1 MTRLYTPQALQGDL
15 NFEGWSIEL
24 VNHPSTLAALRKKV
38 EQMPIC
44 GLDTESDGPLLVEA
58 KWSKTGIQKHKNF
71 INMYRS
77 VTVGYSLAFPDR
89 TAYYVPLNHR
99 RDNASYGPA
108 IEILRIALS
117 KPCWAHN
124 AKHELLALHQLG
136 IGKDWP
142 QLRCSQVSSFLGGIE
157 EEGGRGLKQL
167 VLGLFKHQMATF
179 EETAKG
185 TNFGTLKPKDG
196 LVYAAEDAI
205 GALLVGLKSEKTIGL
220 WGLEDWY
227 LDTEMPFLRVLR
239 EMTDEG
245 LHFNQGRALVVG
257 KELQMAC
264 AQYAQE
270 FEALTECSPS
280 SPVQLQALFER
291 GWWPK
296 TKAIKTGWSTDA
308 ETIEGFATGLRH
320 KEGRRAAEL
329 LLAFRESAKG
339 ASTYTVSLAENAAQY
354 PDGKL
359 HPDYMQDGTDTGR
372 LSSSNPNGQ
381 NMPAHGDLAKRIMSL
396 FEAPEGAKYLSADYS
411 QIDLRVLAHFA
422 GGRLQQAYL
431 NGEDIHQITADAV
444 GCDRG
449 GGKTVN
455 FAIVYGA
462 QAKKLASQMGVTKQE
477 AQKFLD
483 GYDRLYPTVPRVM
496 NRIVA
501 AAYDRGYV
509 KTLGGRRR
517 LFPEMPLRD
526 RTVVNQGF
534 RAVNQ
539 GLLTTEELMVAW
551 GDERRA
557 KNTVCQ
563 GGAADVIKKAMV
575 ALHQQKPEWLKFHA
589 QIHDDI
595 RLTVYDATPERLT
608 EATALVKQCM
618 ESAFELKVP
627 LVAEPVVG
635 DSWRDLK

>member
-1 MTRLYTPQALQGDL
+1 MTRLFNPTALQGDL
-15 NFEGWSIEL
+15 NFEGWTIEL
-24 VNHPSTLAALRKKV
+24 VNHPSTLSALRRKV
-38 EQMPIC
+38 ERMPFC
-44 GLDTESDGPLLVEA
+44 GLDTESDGPMLVDA
-58 KWSKTGIQKHKNF
+58 KWSKTGIQKHKKF

-108 IEILRIALS
+108 LEILRLALS

-124 AKHELLALHQLG
+124 AKHELLAFAQLG

-142 QLRCSQVSSFLGGIE
+142 QLRCSQVSSFLAGME
-157 EEGGRGLKQL
+157 EDGSRGLKQL
-167 VLGLFKHQMATF
+167 VRGLFGHEMATF
-179 EETAKG
+179 EDTVKDS
-185 TNFGTLKPKDG
+185 NFGVLKPKDG

-205 GALLVGLKSEKTIGL
+205 GALLLGLKTERTISN

-227 LDTEMPFLRVLR
+227 LDVEMPFLRVLR

-245 LHFNQGRALVVG
+245 LPFNTVRAQQVG
-257 KELQMAC
+257 KDLQIAC
-264 AQYAQE
+264 AKYAQE
-270 FEALTECSPS
+270 FEQLTGVSPS
-280 SPVQLQALFER
+280 SPTQLQELFER

-308 ETIEGFATGLRH
+308 ETVEGFALGLRH
-320 KEGRRAAEL
+320 KEGRKAAEL

-339 ASTYTVSLAENAAQY
+339 ASTYTNSLAENALQY
-354 PDGKL
+354 PDLRL

-381 NMPAHGDLAKRIMSL
+381 NMPAHGDLAKQIMSL
-396 FEAPEGAKYLSADYS
+396 FEAPEGAKFLSADYS

-422 GGRLQQAYL
+422 GGKLRDAYL
-431 NGEDIHQITADAV
+431 KGADIHQLTADLV
-444 GCDRG
+444 GCSRQQA
-449 GGKTVN
+449 KTVN
-455 FAIVYGA
+455 FAKVYGA
-462 QAKKLASQMGVTKQE
+462 HHKKMASQIGSTVEE
-477 AQKFLD
+477 AKEFMLK
-483 GYDRLYPTVPRVM
+483 YDRAYPEVNRVM
-496 NRIVA
+496 GRIVG

-517 LFPEMPLRD
+517 LFSEMPLRD
-526 RTVVNQGF
+526 RHAVSRGF
-534 RAVNQ
+534 AAVRE
-539 GLLTTEELMVAW
+539 GLMTQEELMIAW

-557 KNTVCQ
+557 GNTVCQ
-563 GGAADVIKKAMV
+563 GGAADIIKKAMV
-575 ALHQQKPEWLKFHA
+575 ELAKVKPSWLKFHA

-608 EATALVKQCM
+608 EAQEMVKVCM
-618 ESAFELKVP
+618 ESAFDLKVP
-627 LVAEPVVG
+627 LVTEPVVG
-635 DSWRDLK
+635 DSWKDLK